1 LLSTKQPRKFLAQ
14 GYGEEAFIMAQK
26 AKALKSK
33 EDKIFDVVNTIFLT
47 LICLAVLYPLYFVVI
62 ASISNPDMVYNG
74 EVWFLPKGIT
84 FEGYKRIFSDPKIW
98 LGYKNT
104 VVYTVL
110 GTVIQ
115 VSLTLMAAYALSRKD
130 LYGKTFFM
138 MMILFTMFFNGG
150 LIPTY
155 LVVKQLGML
164 NTIWAM
170 ILPKAVA
177 VWNLIVARSF
187 FEENIPNELL
197 EAGKIDGCSN
207 TKFFLKVVLPLSKP
221 IIAVMVLF
229 YAVGQ
234 WNSYFDA
241 LIYLNDESLYPLQLI
256 LRNILTQN
264 QLSVKML
271 SDLDNLAAQQQVGE
285 IIKYGIIIV
294 GALPL
299 LIVYPFVQ
307 KHFVKG
313 VLIGGVKG

>member
-1 LLSTKQPRKFLAQ
+1 LEKLKKINRVKK
-14 GYGEEAFIMAQK
+14 I
-26 AKALKSK
+26 KSK
-33 EDKIFDVVNTIFLT
+33 EDKIFDVVNFIFLS
-47 LICLAVLYPLYFVVI
+47 LICLSVLYPLYFVVI
-62 ASISNPDMVYNG
+62 ASISNPDLVYNG
-74 EVWFLPKGIT
+74 QVWFIPKGIT

-104 VVYTVL
+104 IIYTVL
-110 GTVIQ
+110 GTTIQ

-130 LYGKTFFM
+130 LYGKSFFM
-138 MMILFTMFFNGG
+138 IMILFTMFFSGG

-170 ILPKAVA
+170 IIPKAIA

-187 FEENIPNELL
+187 FESSIPNELL
-197 EAGKIDGCSN
+197 EAAKVDGCSN
-207 TKFFLKVVLPLSKP
+207 TKFFLKIVLPLSKP

-256 LRNILTQN
+256 LRNILIEN

-271 SDLDNLAAQQQVGE
+271 SDLDNLAAQQQIGE
-285 IIKYGIIIV
+285 IIKYGVIIV
-294 GALPL
+294 AALPL

-307 KHFVKG
+307 KYFVKG

>member
-1 LLSTKQPRKFLAQ
+1 MASTVKK
-14 GYGEEAFIMAQK
+14 I
-26 AKALKSK
+26 KSK
-33 EDKIFDVVNTIFLT
+33 EDKIFDVVNTIFLS
-47 LICLAVLYPLYFVVI
+47 LICLAVLYPLYFVII
-62 ASISNPDMVYNG
+62 ASISNPNMVYNG
-74 EVWFLPKGIT
+74 EVWLFPKEIT

-104 VVYTVL
+104 VVYTVV
-110 GTVIQ
+110 GTIVQ
-115 VSLTLMAAYALSRKD
+115 VSLTLMAAYSLSRKD
-130 LYGKTFFM
+130 FYGKSFFM
-138 MMILFTMFFNGG
+138 MVILFTMFFNGG

-155 LVVKQLGML
+155 LVVKDLGML

-264 QLSVKML
+264 QLSIKML

-307 KHFVKG
+307 RHFVKG

>member
-1 LLSTKQPRKFLAQ
+1 
-14 GYGEEAFIMAQK
+14 MAQT
-26 AKALKSK
+26 AKTIKSK

-47 LICLAVLYPLYFVVI
+47 LICLAVLYPLYFVII
-62 ASISNPDMVYNG
+62 ASISNPNMVYNG
-74 EVWFLPKGIT
+74 EVWLFPKEIT

-104 VVYTVL
+104 VIYTVV
-110 GTVIQ
+110 GTVVQ

-130 LYGKTFFM
+130 FYGKSFFM
-138 MMILFTMFFNGG
+138 MVILFTMFFNGG

-155 LVVKQLGML
+155 LVVKDLGML

-307 KHFVKG
+307 RHFVKG

>member
-1 LLSTKQPRKFLAQ
+1 MTQA
-14 GYGEEAFIMAQK
+14 
-26 AKALKSK
+26 AKTIKSK
-33 EDKIFDVVNTIFLT
+33 EDKIFDVVNTIFLS
-47 LICLAVLYPLYFVVI
+47 LICLAVLYPLYFVII
-62 ASISNPDMVYNG
+62 ASISNPNMVYNG
-74 EVWFLPKGIT
+74 EVWLFPKEIT

-104 VVYTVL
+104 VVYTVV

-130 LYGKTFFM
+130 FYGKGFFM
-138 MMILFTMFFNGG
+138 MVILFTMFFNGG

-155 LVVKQLGML
+155 LVVKDLGML

-264 QLSVKML
+264 QLSIKML

-307 KHFVKG
+307 RHFVKG

>member
-1 LLSTKQPRKFLAQ
+1 MASTVKK
-14 GYGEEAFIMAQK
+14 I
-26 AKALKSK
+26 KSK
-33 EDKIFDVVNTIFLT
+33 EDKIFDVVNTIFLS
-47 LICLAVLYPLYFVVI
+47 LICLAVLYPLYFVII
-62 ASISNPDMVYNG
+62 ASISNPNMVYNG
-74 EVWFLPKGIT
+74 EVWLFPKEIT

-104 VVYTVL
+104 VVYTVV
-110 GTVIQ
+110 GTIVQ

-130 LYGKTFFM
+130 FYGKSFFM
-138 MMILFTMFFNGG
+138 MVILFTMFFNGG

-155 LVVKQLGML
+155 LVVKDLGML

-264 QLSVKML
+264 QLSIKML

-307 KHFVKG
+307 RHFVKG

>member
-1 LLSTKQPRKFLAQ
+1 MSKF
-14 GYGEEAFIMAQK
+14 K
-26 AKALKSK
+26 KNNSAKKLKSK
-33 EDKIFDVVNTIFLT
+33 EDKIFDAINFIFLT

-62 ASISNPDMVYNG
+62 ASISNPDLVYNG
-74 EVWFLPKGIT
+74 SVWLLPKEIT

-104 VVYTVL
+104 IIYTVL
-110 GTVIQ
+110 GTAIQ

-130 LYGKTFFM
+130 LYGKSFFM
-138 MMILFTMFFNGG
+138 LMILFTMFFSGG

-155 LVVKQLGML
+155 LVVKDLGML
-164 NTIWAM
+164 NTMWAM
-170 ILPKAVA
+170 IIPKAIA

-187 FEENIPNELL
+187 FESSIPNELL

-207 TKFFLKVVLPLSKP
+207 TKFFLKIVLPLSKP

-229 YAVGQ
+229 YAVGN

-256 LRNILTQN
+256 LRNILIQN
-264 QLSVKML
+264 QLSVQML
-271 SDLDNLAAQQQVGE
+271 SDLDNLAAQQHVGE
-285 IIKYGIIIV
+285 IIKYGVIIV
-294 GALPL
+294 AAIPL

-307 KHFVKG
+307 KYFVKG

>member
-1 LLSTKQPRKFLAQ
+1 
-14 GYGEEAFIMAQK
+14 MAQTVK
-26 AKALKSK
+26 KIKSK
-33 EDKIFDVVNTIFLT
+33 EDKIFDVVNTIFLS
-47 LICLAVLYPLYFVVI
+47 LICLAVLYPLYFVII
-62 ASISNPDMVYNG
+62 ASISNPNMVYNG
-74 EVWFLPKGIT
+74 EVWLFPKEIT

-104 VVYTVL
+104 VVYTVV
-110 GTVIQ
+110 GTIVQ

-130 LYGKTFFM
+130 FYGKSFFM
-138 MMILFTMFFNGG
+138 MVILFTMFFNGG

-155 LVVKQLGML
+155 LVVKDLGML

-264 QLSVKML
+264 QLSIKML

-307 KHFVKG
+307 RHFVKG

>member
-1 LLSTKQPRKFLAQ
+1 
-14 GYGEEAFIMAQK
+14 MAQT
-26 AKALKSK
+26 AKTIKSK

-47 LICLAVLYPLYFVVI
+47 LICLAVLYPLYFVII
-62 ASISNPDMVYNG
+62 ASISNPNMVYNG
-74 EVWFLPKGIT
+74 EVWLFPKEIT

-104 VVYTVL
+104 VIYTVV
-110 GTVIQ
+110 GTVVQ

-130 LYGKTFFM
+130 FYGKSFFM
-138 MMILFTMFFNGG
+138 MVILFTMFFNGG

-155 LVVKQLGML
+155 LVVKDLGML
-164 NTIWAM
+164 NTVWAM

-307 KHFVKG
+307 RHFVKG